1 MMFIERLV
9 RAFARARRDA
19 RPPGRDPRAFPTL
32 RWCLPVL
39 LIASGPAWADPGV
52 RVGAHGGVDFGD
64 ATDPH
69 AGVDL
74 RLSFSRS
81 PLTISPTFDYVFDD
95 KMTLYKVS
103 VNALYYFAVPLE
115 HIDPYVGIGFDVTA
129 FSFKQSEPGPESP
142 SGGDSNGNRLG
153 MNLVAGM
160 CFDLRVVSPFVQV
173 IQEIGELHPLS
184 LGAGLVVALDRDRR
198 WNGCGRRAP

>member
-1 MMFIERLV
+1 MLRDMMFIERLV
-9 RAFARARRDA
+9 RAFARARRVA
-19 RPPGRDPRAFPTL
+19 I
-32 RWCLPVL
+32 RWCVPIL
-39 LIASGPAWADPGV
+39 LIGSGPAWADPGV

-81 PLTISPTFDYVFDD
+81 PLTLSPTFDYVFDG

-103 VNALYYFAVPLE
+103 VNALYYLPVPLE
-115 HIDPYVGIGFDVTA
+115 RVDPYAGVGFDVTA
-129 FSFKQSEPGPESP
+129 FAFKQSGLGAESP
-142 SGGDSNGNRLG
+142 SGVDSNGNRLG
-153 MNLVAGM
+153 MNLVAGV
-160 CFDLRVVSPFVQV
+160 CFDLPVVSPFVQV
-173 IQEIGELHPLS
+173 IKEIGEFSPIS
-184 LGAGLVVALDRDRR
+184 LGAGLVVALDGDTR